1 MEIFKL
7 FGSIGLKNKEA
18 NQAIDETTGKA
29 EESSGKI
36 ASTFKKLAGILG
48 TLFAGK
54 VLFDFG
60 KSVVEAAATAKAID
74 SQFSQVFGDIE
85 KTAQEKLN
93 AVAKE
98 VGALPNRIKP
108 AFNQIASFAKV
119 TGMSAEESLDFTAR
133 ATAAAADSAAFY
145 DKSLEETTDTLK
157 SYLKGNYE
165 VADNLGI
172 LSTETTRNAAAT
184 EMFGSKFKDLSGLQQ
199 QQVLLKMYEDANKV
213 SGAMGQ
219 AARES
224 DGFEN
229 VMGNLKQAWT
239 DFKVL
244 VGGPLLQPVVGMLK
258 IATSGFQFLGDKFKE
273 IEPKVK
279 LFQETVVSVYDVIF
293 GSQSKKDN
301 VDLLVKLGMDQATA
315 QKIMDASEQIGA
327 IITSFWDVIFGSQS
341 KKDNVDF
348 MTSLGIDKETANS
361 VVEFAESI
369 RIAFENIGGIIS
381 GLSDIVGQFISSL
394 FDVSSSKENIN
405 EVSSAFESLGQLIE
419 DITGYTKG
427 FVDWFKNGGTSVDI
441 FKSAVAGLTGVWVGY
456 KIVVGII
463 NGIEAARNIILG
475 VSNGLMI
482 ARFVQTGALTAAEGA
497 HAAATVAGTGAMAA
511 FNAVM
516 AVNPIML
523 VVLAIAAL
531 VAGLVWFFTQT
542 ETGKKIWQDFTSW
555 LGSTWNSLSESGKRI
570 FDSIGK
576 FISNTWNNIKSETSK
591 VWDGIKSTISEKIEA
606 AKNIVKSTI
615 DKIKNLFNFKWSLPP
630 IKLPHFRVSG
640 GKAPWGFM
648 GKGSLPSVGVEWYAK
663 GGIMTAPT
671 LFGMNGNNA
680 MVGGEAGPEAVLPL
694 NKNTL
699 GQIGEG
705 IHSATDGDASST
717 IIVELLAEVIDLL
730 GLLVD
735 KDTDLYLDGDS
746 IVAKTWSKT
755 RDKIELATSR
765 NKRLRGDVNV

>member
-244 VGGPLLQPVVGMLK
+244 VGGPLLQPVVNGLQSAVNWIQKVQNWIGNLK
-258 IATSGFQFLGDKFKE
+258 VALQ
-273 IEPKVK
+273 
-279 LFQETVVSVYDVIF
+279 
-293 GSQSKKDN
+293 DN
-301 VDLLVKLGMDQATA
+301 G
-315 QKIMDASEQIGA
+315 
-327 IITSFWDVIFGSQS
+327 
-341 KKDNVDF
+341 
-348 MTSLGIDKETANS
+348 
-361 VVEFAESI
+361 
-369 RIAFENIGGIIS
+369 AFESFKAGFENARDIVS
-381 GLSDIVGQFISSL
+381 GLTEIVGQFISSL
-394 FDVSSSKENIN
+394 FGISSSKSDIDT
-405 EVSSAFESLGQLIE
+405 VASLFQSLGGTIE

-555 LGSTWNSLSESGKRI
+555 LGSTWNSLSENGKRI

-630 IKLPHFRVSG
+630 IKLPHFHVSG

-671 LFGMNGNNA
+671 MFGMNGNNA

-717 IIVELLAEVIDLL
+717 VIVELLAEVIDLL

-735 KDTDLYLDGDS
+735 KDTDFYLDGDS